1 MNNYFVSKEENGTVI
16 KVALFYAP
24 SYSVADS
31 ALHQAVDPFDWDR
44 YSLEETND
52 AYSDSLPTYPISL
65 DDDGNAC
72 VGGDVVSYKNLPLA

>member
-16 KVALFYAP
+16 KVALFCAL

-44 YSLEETND
+44 YSLEETNGTS
-52 AYSDSLPTYPISL
+52 SDSLPTYSISL

-72 VGGDVVSYKNLPLA
+72 VEGEIVSYKNLPLA

>member
-16 KVALFYAP
+16 KVALFCAP

-44 YSLEETND
+44 YSLEKTSGTS
-52 AYSDSLPTYPISL
+52 SDSLPTYSISL

-72 VGGDVVSYKNLPLA
+72 VGGEIVSHKNLPLA

>member
-1 MNNYFVSKEENGTVI
+1 MSNYLVFKKENRVDVEI
-16 KVALFYAP
+16 AILCAQ

-44 YSLEETND
+44 YSLEETSGTS
-52 AYSDSLPTYPISL
+52 SDSLPTYSISL

-72 VGGDVVSYKNLPLA
+72 VGGEIVSHKNLPLA